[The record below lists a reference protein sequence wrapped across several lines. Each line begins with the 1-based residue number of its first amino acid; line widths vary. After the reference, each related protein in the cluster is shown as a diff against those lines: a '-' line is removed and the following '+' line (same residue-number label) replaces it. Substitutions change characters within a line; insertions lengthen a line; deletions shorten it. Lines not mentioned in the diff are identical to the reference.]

1 MSKVRRIDAATD
13 FGSYRAFTWDTGAT
27 EDFKRYN
34 LLYGWN
40 YSGKTTLSRMFAFL
54 HRPQLPEGMSG
65 GHFQATLEDQQ
76 GNHTSIDSRIHHT
89 SLQVSVFNRDFV
101 KANFQQEHNAPA
113 VHILG
118 ENIKHLRD
126 QITKRTVQVE
136 RQRKTIESLQN
147 KKDLE
152 KSAIDQKKTD
162 CARTINAVI
171 GGRYIRTH
179 LDAQLPSIRANA
191 NASILDDATLESYK
205 KTLATV
211 GDFQN
216 ILEITTKPPKLP
228 EFVTQANILLGRTAS
243 NHAIDK
249 IKNDSALENWLR
261 TGLDIHQDRT
271 TCEFCGGS
279 LQQELM
285 NRLNGHFDREQEKLR
300 KDIQAFLQ
308 EELPESFSI
317 VIPDSVRLLPHLR
330 QDYNTA
336 KEPLQAWSDWCNDQ
350 LRTISQFLAEKLKT
364 GLDQASALTIDT
376 SRVADWCTLIEPLN
390 KTILDHETQI
400 QNTDQLLSEARQK
413 IEAHYIAQFCSE
425 INLDQFDRHQ
435 SQLSLRI
442 CKHEAL
448 ITTCEQKSKE
458 HEEEIRKHSIAAEKL
473 NDLLVAL
480 LPHSNVKAV
489 PKSEVTFEF
498 QRNGHPAKNLSD
510 GEKTAITFAYFLITL
525 EDQGNKA
532 EDTIVFV
539 DDPISSLDS
548 NHIYAVWSLINDRLK
563 NCKQLFVSTHNCELF
578 TLIKDEWIHSR
589 QEQNFQ
595 TDHAGYWIYRPSDP
609 TGNAQ
614 SKLEKLPDLLRKYK
628 SEYQFV
634 YACLHEFANAT
645 SPSTHEAYTAP
656 NLLRKFLEAYLGFRK
671 PAGGSWHSKLNLL
684 IDCPIKRK
692 EIHKFA
698 DDASHF
704 QKPARITE
712 HPSYISIA
720 QSLCKEVIDALEV
733 KDHEHYNSLY
743 SLL

>member
-13 FGSYRAFTWDTGAT
+13 FGSYRTFTWDAGAT

-54 HRPQLPEGMSG
+54 HQPQLPEGMSG

-76 GNHTSIDSRIHHT
+76 GNHTSIDSRTHHT

-136 RQRKTIESLQN
+136 RQRKTIESLLN

-152 KSAIDQKKTD
+152 KSTIDQKKTD

-179 LDAQLPSIRANA
+179 LDTQLPSIRANA

-211 GDFQN
+211 GDYQN
-216 ILEITTKPPKLP
+216 ILEITTKPPNLP
-228 EFVTQANILLGRTAS
+228 EFVTQVNILLGRTAS

-261 TGLDIHQDRT
+261 TGLEIHKDRT
-271 TCEFCGGS
+271 ICEFCGGS

-317 VIPDSVRLLPHLR
+317 VIPDVGKLLPHLR
-330 QDYNTA
+330 QGYSIA

-376 SRVADWCTLIEPLN
+376 SRFAGWSTLIEPLN

-425 INLDQFDRHQ
+425 INLEQFDHHQ
-435 SQLSLRI
+435 SQLASRI

-473 NDLLVAL
+473 NDLLLAL

-563 NCKQLFVSTHNCELF
+563 CCKQLFVSTHNCELF
-578 TLIKDEWIHSR
+578 TLIKDEWVNSR

-595 TDHAGYWIYRPSDP
+595 TDHAGYWISRPSDP

-614 SKLEKLPDLLRKYK
+614 SNLEKLPDLLRKYK

-671 PAGGSWHSKLNLL
+671 PAGGSWHAKLDLL

-692 EIHKFA
+692 EINKFA
-698 DDASHF
+698 DDASHL

-712 HPSYISIA
+712 HPTYISIS
-720 QSLCKEVIDALEV
+720 QSLCKEVIDALKV
-733 KDHEHYNSLY
+733 KDHEHYISLS